1 MTSKT
6 LSNRLAAVAVAA
18 TLSVSATA
26 AFSQA
31 SDWSTRVF
39 KLVTSRQTYPRAAEM
54 RGDEGTA
61 KVRVYVNPVGSIQK
75 VELVAPSGSSLLDRE
90 AVALPTKIGKFPAP
104 PAGTNKIILSLTWKL
119 F

>member
-1 MTSKT
+1 MTRKT

-18 TLSVSATA
+18 TLSVFATA
-26 AFSQA
+26 AYSQT

-39 KLVTSRQTYPRAAEM
+39 KLVASRQTYPRAAEM

-61 KVRVYVNPVGSIQK
+61 KVRVYVDPVGSIQK
-75 VELVAPSGSSLLDRE
+75 VELVGPSGSSLLDRE

-104 PAGTNKIILSLTWKL
+104 PAGTNKIVLSLTWKL